1 MRRAAGAAILLALV
15 VAHPASADDVSLTYA
30 QVLQRA
36 ARMAPDIAVARAAE
50 AVALAETG
58 IAGLLPNPSLSTGTS
73 TQTAK
78 LSVGV
83 SVPLLLLG
91 QRGAAV
97 GAGQAEVATTRL
109 DTQMAAADVRALV
122 AHAFVV
128 LWRAQATAVERAR
141 ATTVSRR
148 LEEAVRGRVEAGAAP
163 SVDGL
168 RARAELLR
176 ADSEAQ
182 QAAQLV
188 EAAASDLARW
198 LAIETS
204 EVRAEGDP
212 EVPGSL
218 APLADLRAR
227 LEESPA
233 LRRER
238 AAAHA
243 ADMRAERE
251 RALARPVINADFG
264 FDAWDP
270 TLCPGN
276 SSCDNPPINYRG
288 GLSLEVPILH
298 QRGPYVDRERALAAA
313 ARTREAAERA
323 RLNAALTT
331 AYRICEAWSASARAL
346 AEGVVP
352 AADAAAAA
360 TEESYELGRAPLF
373 AVLDAEKARIDAR
386 LSLLD
391 ARTQQADAW
400 IEVEHAT
407 GAR

>member
-1 MRRAAGAAILLALV
+1 MRGAAGAAILLALL
-15 VAHPASADDVSLTYA
+15 VARPASADDVSLTYE

-58 IAGLLPNPSLSTGTS
+58 IAGLLPNPSVSAGTS
-73 TQTAK
+73 TRTAK

-109 DTQMAAADVRALV
+109 ETQAAAADVRALV

-128 LWRAQATAVERAR
+128 LWRAQATAFERAR
-141 ATTVSRR
+141 AATVSRR
-148 LEEAVRGRVEAGAAP
+148 LEEAVRGRVEVGAAP

-182 QAAQLV
+182 QTAQLV
-188 EAAASDLARW
+188 GAAASDLARW
-198 LAIETS
+198 LALETS
-204 EVRAEGDP
+204 QVRAEGDP
-212 EVPGSL
+212 AVPGSL

-227 LEESPA
+227 LEDSPV

-243 ADMRAERE
+243 ADMRADRE

-276 SSCDNPPINYRG
+276 SPCDNPPVNYRG
-288 GLSLEVPILH
+288 GLSLEVPVLH

-323 RLNAALTT
+323 RLIAALTT
-331 AYRICEAWSASARAL
+331 AYRICEAWSASARC
-346 AEGVVP
+346 P
-352 AADAAAAA
+352 RRR
-360 TEESYELGRAPLF
+360 GRAGRRCGGRRDRG
-373 AVLDAEKARIDAR
+373 VLRARSGPALR
-386 LSLLD
+386 GPGRREGPHRRAGCRSST
-391 ARTQQADAW
+391 RVRSKPT
-400 IEVEHAT
+400 H
-407 GAR
+407 GSR

>member
-1 MRRAAGAAILLALV
+1 MRRAAGTAILLALF
-15 VAHPASADDVSLTYA
+15 VAGPASADEVSLTYA
-30 QVLQRA
+30 QALERA
-36 ARMAPDIAVARAAE
+36 AHLAPDIAVARAAE
-50 AVALAETG
+50 TVAVAESG
-58 IAGLLPNPSLSTGTS
+58 IAGLLPNPSLSAGTS
-73 TQTAK
+73 TRTAK
-78 LSVGV
+78 LSLGV

-97 GAGQAEVATTRL
+97 SAGQAEIATTRL

-122 AHAFVV
+122 AHAFVG
-128 LWRAQATAVERAR
+128 LWRAQATAFERAR
-141 ATTVSRR
+141 AATVSRR
-148 LEEAVRGRVEAGAAP
+148 LEEAVRGRVELGAAP

-182 QAAQLV
+182 QTAQLV
-188 EAAASDLARW
+188 GAAASSLARW
-198 LAIETS
+198 LALDTS
-204 EVRAEGDP
+204 GIRAEGDP
-212 EVPGSL
+212 EVPESHASL
-218 APLADLRAR
+218 EDLRAR
-227 LEESPA
+227 LEQSPV

-276 SSCDNPPINYRG
+276 SPCDNPPVNYRG
-288 GLSLEVPILH
+288 GLSFEVPILH

-323 RLNAALTT
+323 QLIAALTT
-331 AYRICEAWSASARAL
+331 AYRTCEAWSASVRAL
-346 AEGVVP
+346 ADGVVP

-360 TEESYELGRAPLF
+360 TEESYELGRAPLL

-407 GAR
+407 GAQ